1 MNDRFIGTTVA
12 KKITVNILNPD
23 NQINLEDKEISVF
36 AGIKINGVV
45 EEIPFGNFII
55 EKPDNKEVQQKTS
68 FVGYD
73 YMTKFDVV
81 YKDNNTYP
89 ISLQSFFINL
99 CNQVGLQA
107 GSEMLVNSN
116 YQILGN
122 PFTNNETCKT
132 VLSAIAQLCGGFA
145 KIGRDNKV
153 HIVNLQNDSNKL
165 TVEDVHVMS
174 VQDLNTQLV
183 NKLYDGSKDRID
195 GNNYDTSF
203 QKNNVWG
210 EVNSL
215 ILKLSDDV
223 DGENT
228 VREDTASITKNG
240 LTEIVIAGNEFLINE
255 TEREKVIPEIWE
267 CLKGLKYL
275 PFSTDYYGFPYLDC
289 GDKIRILDNK
299 DVEYSSYV
307 LNHKFIYNG
316 TFAGNITTK
325 AITKTQTQ
333 YKNNIKTKFRNVQLL
348 VDKINGRIEG
358 IIEEVDENSEKM
370 TQVLQTVDSITETV
384 SNVTTNIESIKSDA
398 VSEAIKEVEKELGV
412 KLKDYPTT
420 AEVSTI
426 VTTKA
431 GEIETRLNGTI
442 TTQINN
448 KMGNYVTKAVMENHV
463 TESINSFNR
472 TISTTYLTKDEKG
485 NFVEKNKVISSIN
498 QSAEAVSIS
507 ANKIKWEG
515 AVTANNYFK
524 IGLDG
529 SMEASSGTIAGINF
543 DWSGL
548 HYYGSDS
555 HDGFG
560 LYKSGQGW
568 LTTDTPLGASSQIIF
583 MAGGNGGHIGDAKFR
598 LYQNGEMFAEK
609 GKIGPFKVTANTL
622 ESDSVGISAN
632 EYYAFWTK
640 ISGTTTSF
648 ITWNGDIS
656 CKSII
661 VNGNPLVRTL
671 GGGNCI
677 NSLYRD
683 GNQLVAIMN
692 DVMFIVLPDSVTSDK
707 NRKMNIEDTKV
718 NALDFYKKLH
728 FRQFN
733 MKESGEFY
741 DLGLIAQELEK
752 IDSSFVTTLSLQ
764 NGETT
769 KLIQQAKFIM
779 RNAKAIQELIDR
791 LEKVEEKLGV

>member
-1 MNDRFIGTTVA
+1 MNI
-12 KKITVNILNPD
+12 
-23 NQINLEDKEISVF
+23 
-36 AGIKINGVV
+36 IKGL
-45 EEIPFGNFII
+45 II
-55 EKPDNKEVQQKTS
+55 KDLLQLKSYAKTS
-68 FVGYD
+68 
-73 YMTKFDVV
+73 
-81 YKDNNTYP
+81 
-89 ISLQSFFINL
+89 
-99 CNQVGLQA
+99 
-107 GSEMLVNSN
+107 
-116 YQILGN
+116 
-122 PFTNNETCKT
+122 
-132 VLSAIAQLCGGFA
+132 
-145 KIGRDNKV
+145 
-153 HIVNLQNDSNKL
+153 
-165 TVEDVHVMS
+165 
-174 VQDLNTQLV
+174 DLNDMF
-183 NKLYDGSKDRID
+183 K
-195 GNNYDTSF
+195 NYSTTTEMQNYVKETTNSF
-203 QKNNVWG
+203 
-210 EVNSL
+210 
-215 ILKLSDDV
+215 
-223 DGENT
+223 
-228 VREDTASITKNG
+228 
-240 LTEIVIAGNEFLINE
+240 
-255 TEREKVIPEIWE
+255 ERTI
-267 CLKGLKYL
+267 
-275 PFSTDYYGFPYLDC
+275 
-289 GDKIRILDNK
+289 
-299 DVEYSSYV
+299 
-307 LNHKFIYNG
+307 
-316 TFAGNITTK
+316 
-325 AITKTQTQ
+325 
-333 YKNNIKTKFRNVQLL
+333 
-348 VDKINGRIEG
+348 
-358 IIEEVDENSEKM
+358 SEK
-370 TQVLQTVDSITETV
+370 
-384 SNVTTNIESIKSDA
+384 
-398 VSEAIKEVEKELGV
+398 
-412 KLKDYPTT
+412 
-420 AEVSTI
+420 
-426 VTTKA
+426 
-431 GEIETRLNGTI
+431 I
-442 TTQINN
+442 TTQINGIDIATDN
-448 KMGNYVTKAVMENHV
+448 LVYNSVGMLGMESWSTPSVAKATTQYSASYPSVSKRTLRLATSSTAEGTIASPRFEV
-463 TESINSFNR
+463 NSGGTY
-472 TISTTYLTKDEKG
+472 TISGWIMTDSNCKGMKVQVKSSTSKNAEDLYHFTNDTSDYVFLAVDATNKSWTYFTKTFTVPTGSKSALVLFSTLGSRTNGTTCYAYLSDLMIVKG
-485 NFVEKNKVISSIN
+485 NKAMTWNVSSKDAQAQITENTSSITQTAKEIALKVGKGEIISSIN
-498 QSAEAVSIS
+498 QSAETVSIS

-524 IGLDG
+524 INLDG

-568 LTTDTPLGASSQIIF
+568 LTTDTPLGESSQIIF